1 MKVYWLSVARYIVF
15 WVSPSAW
22 VCVTDR
28 DVYSTSEEGR
38 GIGSSLTWA
47 LSHGGAASV
56 HMSYFRTFSS
66 DTWQHF
72 FIAFAWI
79 STSDSAW
86 AIKQTLESLNHFNL
100 NWKPL
105 CHYLPDP
112 KALLSM
118 AAEIFEGK
126 DGDCAFTMCT
136 YDWRHASALNPKNR
150 MFPGPWSQKEEVHVS
165 VTVWLSAEWVGCGV
179 DFPLQPT
186 GAQRTI

>member
-1 MKVYWLSVARYIVF
+1 MGVCHRRRCLLHKWKRKRNRLIFDLSIVSWWRCLCIHELF
-15 WVSPSAW
+15 SDIFLWQM
-22 VCVTDR
+22 T
-28 DVYSTSEEGR
+28 
-38 GIGSSLTWA
+38 A
-47 LSHGGAASV
+47 LLV
-56 HMSYFRTFSS
+56 
-66 DTWQHF
+66 
-72 FIAFAWI
+72 AFAWI

-86 AIKQTLESLNHFNL
+86 KNKQTLKWLNQFNRIR
-100 NWKPL
+100 KPQ

-118 AAEIFEGK
+118 AAEILEGK

-150 MFPGPWSQKEEVHVS
+150 MFPDPWSQKEEVHVS